1 MISIFSTGIIKS
13 RLSRAW
19 QSIRAGGGAGGIN
32 PPARICDGRIRW
44 VGTSTVP
51 EVPGKLPRPDD
62 RQIYRR
68 AVIVGS
74 YGKMWA
80 G

>member
-19 QSIRAGGGAGGIN
+19 QSTRAGGGAGGIN
-32 PPARICDGRIRW
+32 LPARIQDDRIRR

-51 EVPGKLPRPDD
+51 EVPRKLPRPDD

-74 YGKMWA
+74 YGKMSP